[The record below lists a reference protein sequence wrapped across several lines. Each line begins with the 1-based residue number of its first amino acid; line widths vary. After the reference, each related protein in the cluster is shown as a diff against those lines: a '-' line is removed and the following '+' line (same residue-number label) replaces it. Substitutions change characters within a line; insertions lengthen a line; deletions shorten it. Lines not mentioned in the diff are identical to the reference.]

1 MTRNPD
7 VPLNPERSEESRDD
21 VKTRAVPQSC
31 SATMI
36 QCHYVNERKCSTS
49 EDEREGDQAYAVTAV
64 MFSDQHEFRKKVET
78 NLEPLRTFGQQCA
91 AVSEGEE
98 QRDVIVKT
106 FSSEEPSCSS
116 MSELLM
122 SSRSS
127 PLVTPSSASMLSRS
141 SFSSEVSSCSSNV
154 ESSKSS

>member
-78 NLEPLRTFGQQCA
+78 NLEPLRAFGQQCA

-98 QRDVIVKT
+98 QRDVIIK
-106 FSSEEPSCSS
+106 EEPSSS
-116 MSELLM
+116 STSESLM

-127 PLVTPSSASMLSRS
+127 
-141 SFSSEVSSCSSNV
+141 FS
-154 ESSKSS
+154 